1 MRFGNETMLITLKRA
16 TRSSATWLVAI
27 VLALVV
33 VVPGT
38 AFAGALEDAK
48 AAGYVGERPDGY
60 LGVVTPN
67 APASAR
73 NLVKDINAKRRAHYT
88 AIAKKNGTS
97 VAAVE
102 AIVGAKL
109 VKGSPPGT
117 YVMDARGSWIR
128 K

>member
-1 MRFGNETMLITLKRA
+1 MRFGNGTRPMTMKKT
-16 TRSSATWLVAI
+16 TRSLGAWLAAVA
-27 VLALVV
+27 LAMTMVA
-33 VVPGT
+33 PGT
-38 AFAGALEDAK
+38 TFAGALEDAK
-48 AAGYVGERPDGY
+48 AAGYVGERPNGY

-73 NLVKDINAKRRAHYT
+73 NLVNDINAKRRTHY
-88 AIAKKNGTS
+88 AGIAKKNGTS

-109 VKGSPPGT
+109 VNGSPPGT
-117 YVMDARGSWIR
+117 YVMDASGAWIR